1 MTGIKHDDEKPMMDL
16 LPMAA
21 LTEVGKVL
29 TEGSKKYASHNWRQ
43 GFKYSRLQAALLR
56 HYTAFSEGE
65 DRDTETNLLHLAH
78 LTCCALFLLEHQLKG
93 YGEDD
98 RYTKPIPPKIKLDP
112 KVAEEFWKDF
122 KPNLYALE
130 PDNTWGSKP
139 FPKWKT
145 GLNTGEGLSTHH
157 MEFGL
162 QGEKND

>member
-1 MTGIKHDDEKPMMDL
+1 MTTGIKHDNEKPMMDL

-29 TEGSKKYASHNWRQ
+29 TEGAKKYASHNWRQ

-65 DRDTETNLLHLAH
+65 DHDPETKLLHLAH

-98 RYTKPIPPKIKLDP
+98 RYSKPAPPKIKITP
-112 KVAEEFWKDF
+112 KVAEEFWADF
-122 KPNLYALE
+122 KSNIIPE

-139 FPKWKT
+139 LPKWYT
-145 GLNTGEGLSTHH
+145 DRH
-157 MEFGL
+157 MEAGL